1 MKNIAVQISGKLIE
15 EARLFAKIED
25 RSVAKQIEHW
35 IKLGK
40 CAEENPD
47 LPLEVIKEILMGIE
61 QLNQGQGIPYKF
73 ED

>member
-1 MKNIAVQISGKLIE
+1 MKNMAVQISGRLIE
-15 EARLFAKIED
+15 EARLFAKLED

-35 IKLGK
+35 VKLGK

-47 LPLEVIKEILMGIE
+47 LPLSVIKEILMGIE